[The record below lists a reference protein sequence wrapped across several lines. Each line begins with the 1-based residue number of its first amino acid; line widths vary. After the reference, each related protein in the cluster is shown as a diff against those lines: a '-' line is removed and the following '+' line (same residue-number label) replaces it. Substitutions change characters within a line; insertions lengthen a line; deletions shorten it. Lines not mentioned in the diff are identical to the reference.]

1 MQPPHIPVDSNQIVG
16 SLEIGVFFNL
26 ILLGAAIVQG
36 SVYFR
41 RCRRDFWL
49 FKLLVTLV
57 LTLEVVHSICSFL
70 SIYYFTITIAD
81 TPDLRKPRSSYFLA
95 SVAIVEPLSTA
106 LVQGLFCF
114 RIYRLSGNVYT
125 TGLTSLLSTFRV
137 SAGLFLGYR
146 AFRDVPLEPAF
157 LVFQRDWDWLLT
169 TAFAVGALADMTIAC
184 TLCYHVNK
192 LASPLVMETS
202 GGVLNGIFLRSLQ
215 TGLITSLASVTV
227 LICFQTMQDTC
238 EFYSVTIAWI
248 GVYIVLA
255 KLYSNALLSSLN
267 ARYSYRRMM
276 NASRFDA
283 ASETSVNSKES
294 TGAHW
299 RKRGPRRYTHPGA
312 IEL

>member
-1 MQPPHIPVDSNQIVG
+1 MQPPHIPVESNQIVG

-26 ILLGAAIVQG
+26 ILLGVAVVQG
-36 SVYFR
+36 AAYFR
-41 RCRRDFWL
+41 RCRRDYWL

-70 SIYYFTITIAD
+70 SIYYFTVIIAD
-81 TPDLRKPRSSYFLA
+81 ISDLHKPRSSYFLA
-95 SVAIVEPLSTA
+95 SVAIMEPLSTA

-114 RIYRLSGNVYT
+114 RIYRLSGNIYT
-125 TGLTSLLSTFRV
+125 TGLTSLLSAFRV
-137 SAGLFLGYR
+137 STGLFLGYH
-146 AFRDVPLEPAF
+146 AFRDVPQEPAF
-157 LVFQRDWDWLLT
+157 LVFQHEWDWLVT
-169 TAFAVGALADMTIAC
+169 TAFAVGALADLMIAC

-192 LASPLVMETS
+192 LASSLVMETS

-227 LICFQTMQDTC
+227 LICFQTMEDT
-238 EFYSVTIAWI
+238 FAWI

-276 NASRFDA
+276 NISRFDA
-283 ASETSVNSKES
+283 GSETSVNSKES
-294 TGAHW
+294 TRTHW
-299 RKRGPRRYTHPGA
+299 RKREFRRYTHPGV

>member
-1 MQPPHIPVDSNQIVG
+1 MQAPNIPVESYEIVG

-26 ILLGAAIVQG
+26 ILLGAVVVQG
-36 SVYFR
+36 AAYFR
-41 RCRRDFWL
+41 RCRQDFWL

-57 LTLEVVHSICSFL
+57 LTLEIVHSICASL
-70 SIYYFTITIAD
+70 SIYYFTVIIAD
-81 TPDLRKPRSSYFLA
+81 ISDSHKPRSSYFLA
-95 SVAIVEPLSTA
+95 SVAVIEPLSTA

-125 TGLTSLLSTFRV
+125 AGLTGLLTGFRV
-137 SAGLFLGYR
+137 SVGLFLGYR
-146 AFRDVPLEPAF
+146 AFRDVPQEPAF
-157 LVFQRDWDWLLT
+157 MVFQHEWDWLLT
-169 TAFAVGALADMTIAC
+169 TGLAVGALADLTIAC
-184 TLCYHVNK
+184 TLCYHVSK

-227 LICFQTMQDTC
+227 LICFQTMQDT
-238 EFYSVTIAWI
+238 FAWI

-267 ARYSYRRMM
+267 ARHSYRRMM
-276 NASRFDA
+276 DASYFNADSD
-283 ASETSVNSKES
+283 TSLNSQENS
-294 TGAHW
+294 VAHG
-299 RKRGPRRYTHPGA
+299 RKRSPRRNTHPGI

>member
-1 MQPPHIPVDSNQIVG
+1 MQPPNIPVESNQIVG

-26 ILLGAAIVQG
+26 ILLGAAVVQG

-70 SIYYFTITIAD
+70 SIYYFTVIIAD
-81 TPDLRKPRSSYFLA
+81 ISDSRKPRSSYFLA
-95 SVAIVEPLSTA
+95 SVAIIEPLSTV

-137 SAGLFLGYR
+137 SAGLFLGYH
-146 AFRDVPLEPAF
+146 AFRDVPQEPAF

-169 TAFAVGALADMTIAC
+169 TAFAVGALADVTIAC

-192 LASPLVMETS
+192 LASPLVMETRGVEWDILAFVAYVVAWTR
-202 GGVLNGIFLRSLQ
+202 GGASDADVYVWTE
-215 TGLITSLASVTV
+215 TGLITRYGFAMVDSQFIRL
-227 LICFQTMQDTC
+227 MEDT
-238 EFYSVTIAWI
+238 AW
-248 GVYIVLA
+248 
-255 KLYSNALLSSLN
+255 
-267 ARYSYRRMM
+267 
-276 NASRFDA
+276 
-283 ASETSVNSKES
+283 
-294 TGAHW
+294 
-299 RKRGPRRYTHPGA
+299 PQ
-312 IEL
+312 